1 MILLDT
7 NILSE
12 LMRPSP
18 EPAVEQWLA
27 EQPDASVLDRKS
39 VV

>member
-12 LMRPSP
+12 PMRPSP
-18 EPAVEQWLA
+18 NERVISWL
-27 EQPDASVLDRKS
+27 D
-39 VV
+39 

>member
-12 LMRPSP
+12 LMRPAP
-18 EPAVEQWLA
+18 EAAVLPPIITWV
-27 EQPDASVLDRKS
+27 ASSR
-39 VV
+39 